1 MCLNNIDNYWHF
13 HKFYN
18 NLLFKWLEK
27 KISITELFRK
37 PRSLLGAIMSGRPE
51 KKKMLSKFPL
61 WLVDLRIILWNG
73 VGYSLL
79 FFMCVWSQAP
89 AICLQME
96 CYQASLRLWPSTFI
110 SLCLSETTV
119 RVSILPILAMS
130 WHQSLSE
137 TCSSEPMQLPKLILV
152 WFSFKS
158 QETWDFLHF

>member
-18 NLLFKWLEK
+18 HLLFKWLEK
-27 KISITELFRK
+27 KSQSQSFSESQDPSWELSREEGQK
-37 PRSLLGAIMSGRPE
+37 

-73 VGYSLL
+73 AGYSLL
-79 FFMCVWSQAP
+79 FFTCVWSQAP

-96 CYQASLRLWPSTFI
+96 CYQASLKLWPSTFI
-110 SLCLSETTV
+110 SPCLSATTA
-119 RVSILPILAMS
+119 RVSMLPVLAMS

-158 QETWDFLHF
+158 QET

>member
-27 KISITELFRK
+27 KS
-37 PRSLLGAIMSGRPE
+37 RSQSFSESQVPSWVLSWVEGQ

-158 QETWDFLHF
+158 QETWNFLHF

>member
-27 KISITELFRK
+27 KSRSQSFSESQDPSWEL
-37 PRSLLGAIMSGRPE
+37 SWVEGQ

-79 FFMCVWSQAP
+79 FFMCVWSQPP

-158 QETWDFLHF
+158 QETWNFLHF

>member
-27 KISITELFRK
+27 KSRSQSFSESQEPSWEL
-37 PRSLLGAIMSGRPE
+37 SWVDGQ

-158 QETWDFLHF
+158 QETWNFLHF

>member
-18 NLLFKWLEK
+18 HLLFKWLEK

-37 PRSLLGAIMSGRPE
+37 PRSLLGALMRRRPE

-79 FFMCVWSQAP
+79 FFHVCVKSSTSNLFANGMLPSFSQALTKHIHLTMSFSNHSKSVYVTSLGNKLAP
-89 AICLQME
+89 EFVWDLFKWTHATP
-96 CYQASLRLWPSTFI
+96 QADI
-110 SLCLSETTV
+110 N
-119 RVSILPILAMS
+119 
-130 WHQSLSE
+130 
-137 TCSSEPMQLPKLILV
+137 LV
-152 WFSFKS
+152 
-158 QETWDFLHF
+158 

>member
-27 KISITELFRK
+27 KSRSQSFSESQDPSWEL
-37 PRSLLGAIMSGRPE
+37 SWVEGQ

-158 QETWDFLHF
+158 QETWNFLHF

>member
-27 KISITELFRK
+27 NLNHRGFQKVKIA
-37 PRSLLGAIMSGRPE
+37 LGSYHEWTAR
-51 KKKMLSKFPL
+51 KKKKKLSKFPL

-96 CYQASLRLWPSTFI
+96 CYQASLKLWPSTFI

-158 QETWDFLHF
+158 QETWNFLHF